1 MALFIVETWL
11 RCWMMGLEV
20 GLAVLPALAAWF
32 MSRAVVPR
40 ATYFSA
46 VKYNAR
52 GDRLLCRWWLA
63 VQCCC
68 PLRGL

>member
-52 GDRLLCRWWLA
+52 GA
-63 VQCCC
+63 KI
-68 PLRGL
+68 